1 MSANPQIREGDLQ
14 LSKPFSFVIPKPA
27 NKTLPHG
34 KSEKPF
40 DWITKVDHLARQ
52 EDAAANYTASCWY
65 FAAALEPAIAYFGA
79 TNINTLHIEQ
89 FLAQNLFD
97 NDRQP
102 DALRLFSDI
111 LEKCAHV
118 KADGKWNF
126 RYETVA
132 KSVIGCKCEYAQ
144 GFYGKRRFGRARGEF
159 EGVLKISQNLLGAN
173 ELTAKIQT
181 KFGQASKKYAEAL
194 EAKSVLSD
202 ASKASSAK
210 EGDKNKTG
218 KIPSSPKVTVEKPI
232 EGKGKPPASPGAA
245 KEDKGKGNAS
255 PKGSQS
261 PSREK
266 GKESS
271 PKKPPNDNSSSHKG
285 GKESKDKPPTQP
297 GAGKTGFQGPPKGK
311 TTDIF
316 PPMMALNFPNRHA
329 YNEWTLASSREAK
342 VL

>member
-79 TNINTLHIEQ
+79 ADINTLHIEQ

-111 LEKCAHV
+111 LEKCGQV
-118 KADGKWNF
+118 KAEGKWNF

-144 GFYGKRRFGRARGEF
+144 GFYGKRRFGRASGEF
-159 EGVLKISQNLLGAN
+159 KGVLKISQNLLGAN

-181 KFGQASKKYAEAL
+181 KFDQAAKKYAEAS
-194 EAKSVLSD
+194 ETKSVLSD
-202 ASKASSAK
+202 ASKASTGKA
-210 EGDKNKTG
+210 GDNNKPE
-218 KIPSSPKVTVEKPI
+218 KIPSSPKVTVVKPS
-232 EGKGKPPASPGAA
+232 EGNGKPTAPPGAA
-245 KEDKGKGNAS
+245 KDDKGKGNSS
-255 PKGSQS
+255 PNGSQS
-261 PSREK
+261 PSRGK
-266 GKESS
+266 GKEPS
-271 PKKPPNDNSSSHKG
+271 PKKPPNDDSSSHKD
-285 GKESKDKPPTQP
+285 GKESKGKPSKQP
-297 GAGKTGFQGPPKGK
+297 DAGKTGPQGPPKGK
-311 TTDIF
+311 TTDI
-316 PPMMALNFPNRHA
+316 LSLR
-329 YNEWTLASSREAK
+329 
-342 VL
+342 